1 MQCVKTVLWGL
12 LLRIRIRIRAS
23 NVMVIPQLWR
33 KVHPHVHLVQIATAR
48 QVLMVARAKNVHAD
62 GGLLE
67 ARIVSL
73 VVREPIKTKKDNISV
88 KTARLG
94 NLVTPA
100 HPPHARAV
108 QTVFFKTKMLKAVV
122 TTVR

>member
-1 MQCVKTVLWGL
+1 M
-12 LLRIRIRIRAS
+12 
-23 NVMVIPQLWR
+23 IPQLRR
-33 KVHPHVHLVQIATAR
+33 KVRPNVYFVQIATAR
-48 QVLMVARAKNVHAD
+48 QVLMVVHVPNVHAD

-94 NLVTPA
+94 NSVTPA

-108 QTVFFKTKMLKAVV
+108 QTGFFKTKMAKAVV